1 MAGLV
6 AMSAPAAA
14 AAPALNFQSDT
25 TPNPTISEDE
35 LVVHEHD
42 LGDMS
47 SPLEYYDDAGE
58 IATLPATVN
67 DSQTTPVGV
76 RFDQIDTEAYDLF
89 PRIDGEDGNAAT
101 WTKTGNWSTSSGSS
115 SSMSVSDASADG
127 VEKVGLS
134 ASVAAGET
142 ATATFGAN
150 VSISEDPN
158 KRVLMFV
165 GNVDT
170 LADDSTVEIRAVDG
184 DGDYRAAE
192 VNASAVASDDD
203 VIANDTGNGFVFQQR
218 LSDLPLA
225 GSGDGTLD
233 SIQQVDIVA
242 ADGNADVTVAG
253 LDLDKKG
260 TFDLAEIERDTDDD
274 GEMEAT
280 TPTDYYEG
288 GVANLTGLSTF
299 GDTFDDAVIND
310 LRVYDVQYRF
320 ADLTDSDEHSVNF
333 SSADDYSYP
342 QKLELFADLEVP
354 TAIDISHG
362 SLSLEFDQG
371 IPTERYVTF
380 RVAEGVDSAEAFGN
394 VSDSA
399 YTDETSALSGQD
411 TTATLVDS
419 ASGDTTYRVHLVVL
433 LQSEE
438 VDDMQ
443 SSGAGMGPTGS
454 SGGGFFG
461 TLFGKVTSI
470 VGTVLGAAGIS
481 RYAGGGS

>member
-1 MAGLV
+1 MAVLV
-6 AMSAPAAA
+6 ALAGPAAA
-14 AAPALNFQSDT
+14 AGPGLNFSSDK
-25 TPNPTISEDE
+25 TPNPTIAEDE

-47 SPLEYYDDAGE
+47 SPLEYYDDSGE
-58 IATLPATVN
+58 VATLPATVN

-76 RFDQIDTEAYDLF
+76 RFDQVDTEAYDLF

-419 ASGDTTYRVHLVVL
+419 ASGDTTYRVHLVAL

-438 VDDMQ
+438 VETLQ
-443 SSGAGMGPTGS
+443 SGGAMGPTGS
-454 SGGGFFG
+454 SGGGFFS
-461 TLFGKVTSI
+461 TLVGQVTGV
-470 VGTVLGAAGIS
+470 VGSVLGAVGLRRVFS
-481 RYAGGGS
+481 GGS